1 MLKLAAALIAA
12 GAVAASTPAA
22 TPAAST
28 PPAATP
34 TSTEEA
40 LVADVATAKFVDAT
54 LPQAAKGSQ
63 TALIGVDPA
72 TKGPTAYS
80 KTPAGTG
87 LPAHWH
93 SHAEYTVLVSGKGT
107 LLLDGKPHEAAAGS
121 YFVIPAKMPHQFT
134 CSAGA
139 DCLLLTRRGGP
150 ADYNWVKP

>member
-1 MLKLAAALIAA
+1 MVREAEDVTEEGFMHKLAAVLIAA
-12 GAVAASTPAA
+12 GATAAAN
-22 TPAAST
+22 
-28 PPAATP
+28 PP
-34 TSTEEA
+34 STEEA

-54 LPQAAKGSQ
+54 IPQASKGSQ
-63 TALIGVDPA
+63 SALIGVDPA
-72 TKGPTAYS
+72 TKGPTNYS

-121 YFVIPAKMPHQFT
+121 YFVIPAKMVHQFT
-134 CSAGA
+134 CSQGA

>member
-1 MLKLAAALIAA
+1 MIQQGEDLTGRSVMGKLAALLIAA
-12 GAVAASTPAA
+12 GALAAAN
-22 TPAAST
+22 
-28 PPAATP
+28 PP
-34 TSTEEA
+34 STEEA

-54 LPQAAKGSQ
+54 MPQASKGSQ

-121 YFVIPAKMPHQFT
+121 YFVIPAKTAHPLT
-134 CSAGA
+134 STPGA
-139 DCLLLTRRGGP
+139 DCLLVARRGGP
-150 ADYNWVKP
+150 AVYNCVKP